1 MPTEIYKS
9 SNNKNCT
16 NRNLQIF
23 QQISTNLPTIKS
35 SHRYLQIFQQIST
48 NLPTNIYKSSNN
60 KRYQQK
66 PTSTALYWPRTTK
79 YQLGTAYTDP
89 VPPST
94 DQYRPILTKYHQVPN
109 SIALYWPR
117 TIKYQLGTAYT
128 DPVPLS
134 TNQCH
139 PLLTKHH
146 QVPTS
151 TALYWVSITD
161 PVTPSTNSY
170 WPMLTHVLKQFLV
183 IWSDLGKF
191 WGSLRSAL
199 DWCGGWL
206 V

>member
-89 VPPST
+89 VPLSINQCRPLLTQYQSVPPFTDPAPSST
-94 DQYRPILTKYHQVPN
+94 NQYRP
-109 SIALYWPR
+109 
-117 TIKYQLGTAYT
+117 
-128 DPVPLS
+128 
-134 TNQCH
+134 
-139 PLLTKHH
+139 LLTQHH
-146 QVPTS
+146 QVPSS
-151 TALYWVSITD
+151 TALYW
-161 PVTPSTNSY
+161 PSTIKYQPVLPYTESVL
-170 WPMLTHVLKQFLV
+170 LTLSCPVL
-183 IWSDLGKF
+183 
-191 WGSLRSAL
+191 
-199 DWCGGWL
+199 
-206 V
+206 